1 MVKTFL
7 LAVVLFVSSI
17 AYASDSPP
25 TRGLHG
31 AEHALLEVK
40 GNITTEKS
48 QADVQRDA
56 EADKTKSIID
66 ETMLKYTERTVL
78 ITGVVAFIALV
89 QMFLFM
95 WQLRLMRQSSDI
107 ATSAANAAKASAE
120 VAMNTFVMLE
130 RPWIFLEKYRVVRR
144 EGAPIQPSLLNNFF
158 ISFQFKNN
166 GRSPAFI
173 TDLAFNIIETSKLPA
188 VPDYS
193 LCVTKLTCPA
203 TLAAGKMFESS
214 QVGPSPG
221 KDVQY
226 TIFGKLT
233 YRDMAGVEHHTG
245 FAVDVSPNLLAASTN
260 KNGIYDSHD

>member
-7 LAVVLFVSSI
+7 LAFSLVVSSV

-25 TRGLHG
+25 TRRLHG
-31 AEHALLEVK
+31 AEHPLLEVE

-48 QADVQRDA
+48 QADVLRDA

-66 ETMLKYTERTVL
+66 EAMLKYTERTVV
-78 ITGVVAFIALV
+78 ISGVVAFIALV
-89 QMFLFM
+89 QMFLFI
-95 WQLRLMRQSSDI
+95 WQLRLMRQSSDVAI
-107 ATSAANAAKASAE
+107 TAANAAKASAE
-120 VAMNTFVMLE
+120 VAMNTFALLE
-130 RPWIFLEKYRVVRR
+130 RPWIFLEKHRVVRR
-144 EGAPIQPSLLNNFF
+144 EGAPIQPSLLNNFY

-173 TDLAFNIIETSKLPA
+173 TDLVFNIIETSKLPL

-193 LCVTKLTCPA
+193 LCVSKLSCPA

-233 YRDMAGVEHHTG
+233 YRDMTGVDHHTG
-245 FAVDVSPNLLAASTN
+245 FAIDVSPNLPAASTN
-260 KNGIYDSHD
+260 KNEIYDSHD